1 MGGLQLGAMLKNVD
15 RRLLTILLVIFVQIV
30 GASMVV
36 PILPL
41 YAESQFDMSPR
52 TITLLIGTF
61 FAAQL
66 VAGPA
71 IGRWSDR
78 VGRVPVLLVS
88 QIGTVISCVML
99 AYAPSVG
106 WLFASRV
113 LDGVTGG
120 NIIVA
125 RAYVVDVTEP
135 EKRTQ
140 SLAYISAA
148 FGLGFIIGPG
158 LGGILSSAFGIRVPY
173 LAAAVAATLVV
184 VLTWLTLNE
193 SLTPEIRARNAKGK
207 GATIGLGDIGRNRT
221 LLQILSAA
229 FLGQFSLGVL
239 QTTFA
244 LYIVGTMLVGYTE
257 SAANLGVGLMFAFF
271 GLSQV
276 FTQAFA
282 VPRIIARL
290 RDAQMA
296 MLGMVFRCLGL
307 VMLSVITSPYVAL
320 IAIGVMAFGIG
331 TSMPSLNS
339 LATTSVSDDV
349 RGGVQGVYQST
360 LNIAIIFSS
369 MIAGLMFEIRPN
381 LPLLLGAALAF
392 IAIFALI
399 PLLRQTAPTQ
409 SKTPEAA

>member
-1 MGGLQLGAMLKNVD
+1 MLKNVD
-15 RRLLTILLVIFVQIV
+15 RRLLTILLVIFVQMV

-52 TITLLIGTF
+52 TITLLIGAF

-78 VGRVPVLLVS
+78 VGRVPVLIVS
-88 QIGTVISCVML
+88 QIGTVISFVML

-106 WLFASRV
+106 WLFASRI

-158 LGGILSSAFGIRVPY
+158 MGGILSYAFGIRMPY
-173 LAAAVAATLVV
+173 LVAAVAAALVV
-184 VLTWLTLNE
+184 ILTWRTLDE
-193 SLTPEIRARNAKGK
+193 SLTPEIRERNSQGK
-207 GATIGLGDIGRNRT
+207 GATIGVADIGRNRP

-244 LYIVGTMLVGYTE
+244 LYIVATMLSDYSDE
-257 SAANLGVGLMFAFF
+257 AANLGVGLMFAFF
-271 GLSQV
+271 GISQV
-276 FTQAFA
+276 LTQAFA

-296 MLGMVFRCLGL
+296 MLGMVARCIGL
-307 VMLSVITSPYVAL
+307 ALLSIITSPFVAL
-320 IAIGVMAFGIG
+320 IAIGIMAFGIG
-331 TSMPSLNS
+331 TSMPALNS

-349 RGGVQGVYQST
+349 RGGVQGIYQST
-360 LNIAIIFSS
+360 LNMSIIFSS

-381 LPLLLGAALAF
+381 LPLLFGAALAF
-392 IAIFALI
+392 IALFTLI
-399 PLLRQTAPTQ
+399 PILRQPVSPIT
-409 SKTPEAA
+409 KTPKAV